1 MLTLSVCGLAY
12 VSGGAAVA
20 PGGALL
26 LHPVAFAFIAGI
38 WTLLMFFSLF
48 LCPLELPEKFHEA
61 YAAIAVII
69 SLWVAI
75 ASAGLS
81 LQDLQADGSGR
92 RLNPAGINYLW
103 LKGNWGICLFVAL
116 LVACL
121 LSSFQMFIKISI
133 REILAA
139 SKSGVLRRN
148 VKACVGVAILAVVGL
163 PILDYACG
171 SHIIS
176 DALRESAFVR
186 RVKES
191 SLFASGGLNDSQP
204 LPQLDAPALDDLMR
218 RAAAGDG
225 AAQFQLARMYRDGV
239 NVPQD
244 NEEAVRWF
252 QRAQDAG
259 NAQAKAQ
266 LAAITP
272 THSKSVS
279 PTSEKVSWFRESP
292 AGVPAPRS
300 GSQKPVTSLKEKS
313 LNEDSPGPTRWFRE
327 SDGLVSKFGAN
338 AIIQKIEAREAVEL
352 PGDLCE
358 WKDNSVSLS
367 RTMEVIDRFSSKRV
381 PVLSNES
388 IPVSSENPAVAVAFD
403 GGFKFL
409 NTSARNRS
417 KYDYQVNGNAYI
429 VANEAFVQLMAE
441 SASVYW
447 GLVIT
452 PGPPFASTT
461 SLGDLIVEK
470 FHWNKELAF
479 QPTRLKGIYCAVVTY
494 EGKPTTPGFLDRD
507 LIIKGHSQLTGSTL
521 VSFTCGVHE
530 AGTSKFY
537 IRK

>member
-266 LAAITP
+266 LATI
-272 THSKSVS
+272 
-279 PTSEKVSWFRESP
+279 
-292 AGVPAPRS
+292 VPA
-300 GSQKPVTSLKEKS
+300 QAKPANKADDTVQ
-313 LNEDSPGPTRWFRE
+313 WF
-327 SDGLVSKFGAN
+327 
-338 AIIQKIEAREAVEL
+338 
-352 PGDLCE
+352 P
-358 WKDNSVSLS
+358 
-367 RTMEVIDRFSSKRV
+367 
-381 PVLSNES
+381 
-388 IPVSSENPAVAVAFD
+388 
-403 GGFKFL
+403 
-409 NTSARNRS
+409 
-417 KYDYQVNGNAYI
+417 
-429 VANEAFVQLMAE
+429 E
-441 SASVYW
+441 SASKTVATELQVSNKPTESVARGEIEWGKVGNFGGGRYVGELQGGIPNGKGTWTTQLTPPSKYVGAFQNGLRHGIGIWYSVGCRYEGEWREDRFIYGTAVDQNGRVYR
-447 GLVIT
+447 GS
-452 PGPPFASTT
+452 PPFPF
-461 SLGDLIVEK
+461 EP
-470 FHWNKELAF
+470 F
-479 QPTRLKGIYCAVVTY
+479 QR
-494 EGKPTTPGFLDRD
+494 
-507 LIIKGHSQLTGSTL
+507 
-521 VSFTCGVHE
+521 
-530 AGTSKFY
+530 
-537 IRK
+537 